1 MRNLSYLTINN
12 VDVSNL
18 VSGLKVGYEV
28 LVSED
33 SGRNANGD
41 TVIDIVNRKAK
52 VYVTFRVM
60 DDTQMAKLLNAISS
74 YVVSVSFRD
83 PKTNATKTIQSYTG
97 TPEPEYYTIQD
108 NKVLYKS
115 FNLNFIEL

>member
-18 VSGLKVGYEV
+18 VSGLKVGYET

-83 PKTNATKTIQSYTG
+83 PKTNTTKTIKSYTG
-97 TPEPEYYTIQD
+97 TPEPEYYTIQS